1 MEEKIVQK
9 QSPELL
15 PRSFD
20 VKKGELEAVVT
31 SFGNLDSV
39 NDRILRGA
47 LDNYLEKGFDGKLPM
62 LKNHDKN
69 LIIGE
74 WNKLYIEDDLVIAQG
89 QIYPDVTAGSD
100 VMALINRGMIGATSI
115 GFRSRDFERNEEGGF
130 DFKEIDLMEIS
141 MVRSPANPK
150 AQVLSAKSED
160 GKVEIRIV
168 ESILRDAGLS
178 RKEARALLSD
188 GKSALCDAVTEEIV
202 KDQMVKGL
210 TELLKGGLTN
220 E

>member
-1 MEEKIVQK
+1 M
-9 QSPELL
+9 
-15 PRSFD
+15 
-20 VKKGELEAVVT
+20 T

-47 LDNYLEKGFDGKLPM
+47 LDNYLEKGFGGKLPM

-150 AQVLSAKSED
+150 AQILSAKSED
-160 GKVEIRIV
+160 GKVDIRICLLYT
-168 ESILRDAGLS
+168 SPSPRDS
-178 RKEARALLSD
+178 
-188 GKSALCDAVTEEIV
+188 
-202 KDQMVKGL
+202 
-210 TELLKGGLTN
+210 
-220 E
+220 

>member
-1 MEEKIVQK
+1 
-9 QSPELL
+9 
-15 PRSFD
+15 
-20 VKKGELEAVVT
+20 
-31 SFGNLDSV
+31 
-39 NDRILRGA
+39 
-47 LDNYLEKGFDGKLPM
+47 
-62 LKNHDKN
+62 
-69 LIIGE
+69 
-74 WNKLYIEDDLVIAQG
+74 
-89 QIYPDVTAGSD
+89 
-100 VMALINRGMIGATSI
+100 MALIDRGMIGATSI

-160 GKVEIRIV
+160 GKVDIRIV

-202 KDQMVKGL
+202 KEQMVKGL